1 MTEYAYSRKEPCI
14 SSTTSM
20 SRMRS
25 SNESSG
31 GGVFVL
37 RRAIAAGSS
46 FLVARLR
53 VAHGPFGSRLL
64 KHERDLTPPLWT
76 AALTTRARTRCGRS
90 GPPVRAP
97 SGAAARRLR
106 DPLWAYVVREL
117 RRGSARLHTVA
128 GPAAKPR
135 CQPPHRRS
143 KGRTCPWV

>member
-53 VAHGPFGSRLL
+53 VAHVPFGSRLV
-64 KHERDLTPPLWT
+64 KHERDLTRPLWT
-76 AALTTRARTRCGRS
+76 AALTTRARTRCRRS
-90 GPPVRAP
+90 GPAGGVALA
-97 SGAAARRLR
+97 AAARRLR
-106 DPLWAYVVREL
+106 DPLRAYVVREL
-117 RRGSARLHTVA
+117 RR
-128 GPAAKPR
+128 
-135 CQPPHRRS
+135 RS
-143 KGRTCPWV
+143 